1 MTNRLTKTALAVL
14 LLGTLNATAL
24 APAQAESQDQLP
36 DMGTSAGT
44 ATCHR
49 SCISKS
55 PPTAPAIGMPQIL
68 SKPSIAYVQN

>member
-36 DMGTSAGT
+36 DMGT
-44 ATCHR
+44 
-49 SCISKS
+49 
-55 PPTAPAIGMPQIL
+55 PPAAP
-68 SKPSIAYVQN
+68 